1 MLRVLG
7 HGHPTGGAEY
17 LRFVPAG
24 GVRLPAAP
32 SAYDCAGVPRKGGA
46 TVADGG
52 NDAAAGVEGAGVGPF
67 VTGVLSAKVGLPTL
81 LMATMA
87 PAKQARTTTVITQDH
102 MRRRVDRRG
111 ERGGVGGSRGSGGT
125 RRGGPAPPARAP
137 PPPALVGVGPVPPCT
152 PPTRPPPP
160 PADAAPP

>member
-111 ERGGVGGSRGSGGT
+111 ERGGVGGPEGSGGAQG
-125 RRGGPAPPARAP
+125 RGP
-137 PPPALVGVGPVPPCT
+137 PPRTRLSHLPPL
-152 PPTRPPPP
+152 PGLRPPPL
-160 PADAAPP
+160 

>member
-32 SAYDCAGVPRKGGA
+32 SAYDCAGVPRKGAA

-52 NDAAAGVEGAGVGPF
+52 NDAAAGEEGAGVGPF
-67 VTGVLSAKVGLPTL
+67 VTGVVSAKVGLPTFL
-81 LMATMA
+81 I
-87 PAKQARTTTVITQDH
+87 AKK
-102 MRRRVDRRG
+102 
-111 ERGGVGGSRGSGGT
+111 
-125 RRGGPAPPARAP
+125 APPQQAKTT
-137 PPPALVGVGPVPPCT
+137 PAVT
-152 PPTRPPPP
+152 PGHNRPPPDRP
-160 PADAAPP
+160 R